1 MGKLTGTLLYIIVL
15 ISIITFSTLQIAE
28 AQSSDFLMYKNSI
41 HGYSIQY
48 PSDWLTAEY
57 TEPIFQSYFESPEQS
72 IYGDAVNLYK
82 RFKPDV
88 VLMDLIMPQYDGF
101 YGLEKIRQY
110 DPNSKVIIF
119 SASLTPEY
127 IKILREMKASAITQ
141 KPYDMDLV
149 IKLIGKIINGK
160 TIDLTL

>member
-1 MGKLTGTLLYIIVL
+1 MTTAIVVDDEKDVLDVFCEFLSVKGINVLATGNNGL
-15 ISIITFSTLQIAE
+15 
-28 AQSSDFLMYKNSI
+28 
-41 HGYSIQY
+41 
-48 PSDWLTAEY
+48 
-57 TEPIFQSYFESPEQS
+57 
-72 IYGDAVNLYK
+72 DAVNLYK

-149 IKLIGKIINGK
+149 IKLIGKIIHGK

>member
-1 MGKLTGTLLYIIVL
+1 MTTAIVVDDEKDVLDVFCEFLSVKGINVLATGNNGL
-15 ISIITFSTLQIAE
+15 
-28 AQSSDFLMYKNSI
+28 
-41 HGYSIQY
+41 
-48 PSDWLTAEY
+48 
-57 TEPIFQSYFESPEQS
+57 
-72 IYGDAVNLYK
+72 DAVNLYK

-160 TIDLTL
+160 AIDLTL

>member
-1 MGKLTGTLLYIIVL
+1 MTTAIVVDDEKDVLDVFCEYLSVKDINVLATGNNGL
-15 ISIITFSTLQIAE
+15 
-28 AQSSDFLMYKNSI
+28 
-41 HGYSIQY
+41 
-48 PSDWLTAEY
+48 
-57 TEPIFQSYFESPEQS
+57 
-72 IYGDAVNLYK
+72 DAVNLYK
-82 RFKPDV
+82 RFEPDV

-127 IKILREMKASAITQ
+127 IKTLREMKASAITQ

-149 IKLIGKIINGK
+149 VKLIDKIINGK
-160 TIDLTL
+160 AIDLTL

>member
-1 MGKLTGTLLYIIVL
+1 MTTAIVVDDEKDVLDVFCEYLSVKDINVLATGNNGL
-15 ISIITFSTLQIAE
+15 
-28 AQSSDFLMYKNSI
+28 
-41 HGYSIQY
+41 
-48 PSDWLTAEY
+48 
-57 TEPIFQSYFESPEQS
+57 
-72 IYGDAVNLYK
+72 DAVNLYK

-160 TIDLTL
+160 AIDLTL

>member
-1 MGKLTGTLLYIIVL
+1 LATAIVVDDEKDVLDVFCEYLSVKDINVLATGNNGL
-15 ISIITFSTLQIAE
+15 
-28 AQSSDFLMYKNSI
+28 
-41 HGYSIQY
+41 
-48 PSDWLTAEY
+48 
-57 TEPIFQSYFESPEQS
+57 
-72 IYGDAVNLYK
+72 DAVNLYK

-127 IKILREMKASAITQ
+127 IKTLREMKASAITQ

-160 TIDLTL
+160 TIDLTQ

>member
-1 MGKLTGTLLYIIVL
+1 MTTAIVVDDEKDVLDVFCEYLSVKDINVLATGNNGL
-15 ISIITFSTLQIAE
+15 
-28 AQSSDFLMYKNSI
+28 
-41 HGYSIQY
+41 
-48 PSDWLTAEY
+48 
-57 TEPIFQSYFESPEQS
+57 
-72 IYGDAVNLYK
+72 DAVNLYK

>member
-1 MGKLTGTLLYIIVL
+1 LATAIVVDDEKDVLDVFCEFLSVKDINVLATGNNGL
-15 ISIITFSTLQIAE
+15 
-28 AQSSDFLMYKNSI
+28 
-41 HGYSIQY
+41 
-48 PSDWLTAEY
+48 
-57 TEPIFQSYFESPEQS
+57 
-72 IYGDAVNLYK
+72 DAVNLYK

-149 IKLIGKIINGK
+149 IKLIGKIVNGK
-160 TIDLTL
+160 AIDLTL

>member
-1 MGKLTGTLLYIIVL
+1 LATAIVVDDEKDVLDVFCEYLSVKDINVLATGNNGL
-15 ISIITFSTLQIAE
+15 
-28 AQSSDFLMYKNSI
+28 
-41 HGYSIQY
+41 
-48 PSDWLTAEY
+48 
-57 TEPIFQSYFESPEQS
+57 
-72 IYGDAVNLYK
+72 DAVNLYK

-141 KPYDMDLV
+141 KPYEMDLV

-160 TIDLTL
+160 AIDLTL

>member
-1 MGKLTGTLLYIIVL
+1 MTTAIVVDDEKDVLDVFCEYLSVKDINVLATGNNGL
-15 ISIITFSTLQIAE
+15 
-28 AQSSDFLMYKNSI
+28 
-41 HGYSIQY
+41 
-48 PSDWLTAEY
+48 
-57 TEPIFQSYFESPEQS
+57 
-72 IYGDAVNLYK
+72 DAVNLYK

-88 VLMDLIMPQYDGF
+88 VLMDLIMPQYNGF

-160 TIDLTL
+160 AIDLTL

>member
-1 MGKLTGTLLYIIVL
+1 MTTAIVVDDEKDVLDVFCEFLSVKGINVLATGNNGL
-15 ISIITFSTLQIAE
+15 
-28 AQSSDFLMYKNSI
+28 
-41 HGYSIQY
+41 
-48 PSDWLTAEY
+48 
-57 TEPIFQSYFESPEQS
+57 
-72 IYGDAVNLYK
+72 DAVNLYK

>member
-1 MGKLTGTLLYIIVL
+1 MTTVIVVDDEKDVLDVFCEFLSVKDINVLATGNNGL
-15 ISIITFSTLQIAE
+15 
-28 AQSSDFLMYKNSI
+28 
-41 HGYSIQY
+41 
-48 PSDWLTAEY
+48 
-57 TEPIFQSYFESPEQS
+57 
-72 IYGDAVNLYK
+72 DAVNLYK

-88 VLMDLIMPQYDGF
+88 VLMDLIMPQYNGF

>member
-1 MGKLTGTLLYIIVL
+1 MTTAIVVDDEKDVLDVFCEFLSVKGINVLATGNNGL
-15 ISIITFSTLQIAE
+15 
-28 AQSSDFLMYKNSI
+28 
-41 HGYSIQY
+41 
-48 PSDWLTAEY
+48 
-57 TEPIFQSYFESPEQS
+57 
-72 IYGDAVNLYK
+72 DAVNLYK

-88 VLMDLIMPQYDGF
+88 VLMDLIMPQYNGF

-160 TIDLTL
+160 AIDLTL

>member
-1 MGKLTGTLLYIIVL
+1 MTTAIVVDDEKDVLDVFCEFLSVKDINVLATGNNGL
-15 ISIITFSTLQIAE
+15 
-28 AQSSDFLMYKNSI
+28 
-41 HGYSIQY
+41 
-48 PSDWLTAEY
+48 
-57 TEPIFQSYFESPEQS
+57 
-72 IYGDAVNLYK
+72 DAVNLYK

>member
-1 MGKLTGTLLYIIVL
+1 LATAIVVDDEKDVLDVFCEYLSVKDITVLATGNNGL
-15 ISIITFSTLQIAE
+15 
-28 AQSSDFLMYKNSI
+28 
-41 HGYSIQY
+41 
-48 PSDWLTAEY
+48 
-57 TEPIFQSYFESPEQS
+57 
-72 IYGDAVNLYK
+72 DAVNLYK

-127 IKILREMKASAITQ
+127 IKTLREMKASAITQ

-160 TIDLTL
+160 AIDLTL

>member
-1 MGKLTGTLLYIIVL
+1 MTTAIVVDDEKDVLDVFCEFLSVKDINVLATGNNGL
-15 ISIITFSTLQIAE
+15 
-28 AQSSDFLMYKNSI
+28 
-41 HGYSIQY
+41 
-48 PSDWLTAEY
+48 
-57 TEPIFQSYFESPEQS
+57 
-72 IYGDAVNLYK
+72 DAVNLYK

-88 VLMDLIMPQYDGF
+88 VLMDLIMPQYNGF

-160 TIDLTL
+160 AIDLTL

>member
-1 MGKLTGTLLYIIVL
+1 LTTAIVVDDEKDVL
-15 ISIITFSTLQIAE
+15 DVFC
-28 AQSSDFLMYKNSI
+28 
-41 HGYSIQY
+41 
-48 PSDWLTAEY
+48 EY
-57 TEPIFQSYFESPEQS
+57 LSVKDINVLAT
-72 IYGDAVNLYK
+72 GNNGLDAVNLYK

>member
-1 MGKLTGTLLYIIVL
+1 MTNAIVVDDEKDVLDVFCEFLSVKDINVLATGNNGL
-15 ISIITFSTLQIAE
+15 
-28 AQSSDFLMYKNSI
+28 
-41 HGYSIQY
+41 
-48 PSDWLTAEY
+48 
-57 TEPIFQSYFESPEQS
+57 
-72 IYGDAVNLYK
+72 DAVNLYK

-149 IKLIGKIINGK
+149 VKLIDKIINGK
-160 TIDLTL
+160 AIDLTL

>member
-1 MGKLTGTLLYIIVL
+1 MTTAIVVDDEKDVLDVFCEYLHVKDINVLATGNNGL
-15 ISIITFSTLQIAE
+15 
-28 AQSSDFLMYKNSI
+28 
-41 HGYSIQY
+41 
-48 PSDWLTAEY
+48 
-57 TEPIFQSYFESPEQS
+57 
-72 IYGDAVNLYK
+72 DAVNLYK

-141 KPYDMDLV
+141 KPYDM
-149 IKLIGKIINGK
+149 
-160 TIDLTL
+160 

>member
-1 MGKLTGTLLYIIVL
+1 MTTAIVVDDEKDVLDVFCEFLSVKDINVLATGNNGL
-15 ISIITFSTLQIAE
+15 
-28 AQSSDFLMYKNSI
+28 
-41 HGYSIQY
+41 
-48 PSDWLTAEY
+48 
-57 TEPIFQSYFESPEQS
+57 
-72 IYGDAVNLYK
+72 DAVNLYK

-160 TIDLTL
+160 AIDLTL

>member
-1 MGKLTGTLLYIIVL
+1 MTTAIVVDDEKDVLDVFCEFLSVKGINVLATGNNGL
-15 ISIITFSTLQIAE
+15 
-28 AQSSDFLMYKNSI
+28 
-41 HGYSIQY
+41 
-48 PSDWLTAEY
+48 
-57 TEPIFQSYFESPEQS
+57 
-72 IYGDAVNLYK
+72 DAVNLYK

-88 VLMDLIMPQYDGF
+88 VLMDLIMPQYNGF